1 MKELK
6 KHQFLLSVVALL
18 IIIKWLYVPIVDWQ
32 DERYFEIKQK
42 QNRLSKSSAVLK
54 QSNVYSQKNDLLA
67 DSLAIANDIFVE
79 KQDDSLFKLEQQK
92 FVEQMLSKLGLSL
105 TRTVWENALESVEP
119 QIKQYKMKVFFKGR
133 TNDMVRYVTE
143 LEKHKPYI
151 EVNDFIFNIN
161 KRNKEPFGSVSGNL
175 TLSLYMKMSA
185 KG

>member
-1 MKELK
+1 
-6 KHQFLLSVVALL
+6 
-18 IIIKWLYVPIVDWQ
+18 
-32 DERYFEIKQK
+32 
-42 QNRLSKSSAVLK
+42 
-54 QSNVYSQKNDLLA
+54 
-67 DSLAIANDIFVE
+67 
-79 KQDDSLFKLEQQK
+79 
-92 FVEQMLSKLGLSL
+92 MLSKLGLSL

>member
-32 DERYFEIKQK
+32 DERYFEIK
-42 QNRLSKSSAVLK
+42 
-54 QSNVYSQKNDLLA
+54 
-67 DSLAIANDIFVE
+67 
-79 KQDDSLFKLEQQK
+79 
-92 FVEQMLSKLGLSL
+92 QMLSKLGLSL